1 MARGDER
8 LVREPFVL
16 KHDLTLRAEAARLA
30 RLVAL
35 LDDPALGPGDELML
49 RTAIERAANAA
60 LQAAVCGQRRT
71 AIAVERAALGRYG

>member
-1 MARGDER
+1 MAYGDEP

-16 KHDLTLRAEAARLA
+16 KHDAILRAEVARLA
-30 RLVAL
+30 RLLPL
-35 LDDPALGPGDELML
+35 LDDPAITPGDELML

-71 AIAVERAALGRYG
+71 TIAVERAALGRYG